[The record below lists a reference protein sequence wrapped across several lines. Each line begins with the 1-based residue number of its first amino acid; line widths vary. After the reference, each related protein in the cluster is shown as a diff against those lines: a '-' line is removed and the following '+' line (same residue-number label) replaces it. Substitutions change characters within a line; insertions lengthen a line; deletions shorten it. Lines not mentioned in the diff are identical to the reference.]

1 MIPVYVINLGRAH
14 DRRAWMESELA
25 RVGLAATFIPAID
38 GLKLGP
44 KCRAWLANC
53 RGPYR
58 LSPGE
63 AALIFSHRK
72 VWRAFL
78 AGGARHAL
86 VLEDDVHLGR
96 DFAPL
101 LAVDWSQW
109 PFDVVKLETVTNC
122 RTWISRRHW
131 PLPGRRLHRLGSEHY
146 GAAAYI
152 VSVAGAR
159 KLLQRTRTEFEPV
172 DHTIFGVETL
182 ASGAVDA
189 LQVVPAA
196 AIQDWF
202 RATSAQDV
210 KLPSSLM
217 PTRGVRTAALRRGAT
232 PLLQRLAREARR
244 IVNQVYEVAWRRLRW
259 RRIDVPFE

>member
-1 MIPVYVINLGRAH
+1 VIPIYVINLGRAH

-44 KCRAWLANC
+44 KCREWLANC

-63 AALIFSHRK
+63 ASLIFSHRK

-109 PFDVVKLETVTNC
+109 TFDVVKLETITN
-122 RTWISRRHW
+122 RQIWLSRRSW
-131 PLPGRRLHRLGSEHY
+131 PLPGRRLHRLGSAHW
-146 GAAAYI
+146 GTAAYI

-159 KLLQRTRTEFEPV
+159 KLLQRTRIEFEPV
-172 DHTIFGVETL
+172 DHTIFGAKTL

-189 LQVVPAA
+189 LQVEPAA
-196 AIQDWF
+196 AIQDFF
-202 RATSAQDV
+202 RAATAQAV
-210 KLPSSLM
+210 KLPSSLSPM
-217 PTRGVRTAALRRGAT
+217 RGAPAAPLRRGAT
-232 PLLQRLAREARR
+232 PLSQRLAREARR
-244 IVNQVYEVAWRRLRW
+244 IVNQPYATWRRLSW
-259 RRIDVPFE
+259 RQVVIPFE